1 MEIEP
6 VIRQTFA
13 EVLESAGQAMSTPL
27 THESVLLRT
36 GLDSLG
42 FAILV
47 ARLEETLG
55 YDPFVLMTTPVYPQT
70 FGEFLAIYQQFNPI
84 N

>member
-1 MEIEP
+1 MEIEG
-6 VIRQTFA
+6 VIRETFS
-13 EVLESAGQAMSTPL
+13 EVLQTSGQVVKEPL
-27 THESVLLRT
+27 TADSVLLKT

-55 YDPFVLMTTPVYPQT
+55 YDPFIQMTTPAYPKT
-70 FGEFLAIYQQFNPI
+70 FGEFIAIYEKFKPLN
-84 N
+84 